1 MVKNLPST
9 EITATD
15 EASPTTDRR
24 AIEGNV
30 TL

>member
-1 MVKNLPST
+1 MVQNLRST
-9 EITATD
+9 EITSTD
-15 EASPTTDRR
+15 EASPTTDQR